1 MIIVIA
7 DDITGAA
14 EIAGIG
20 LRFGLNVNLITDFNE
35 LPKSDLLVCATD
47 TRSMSE
53 EEAVKETLKLTNQ
66 IKKIDS
72 SYILYKKT
80 DSALRGH
87 IIAELKA
94 ITDDL
99 KYKHTVLIPQN
110 PSRGRIIKGGVYY
123 IHNQLLHETTF
134 AFDPEYPCH
143 TSSVKE
149 LLDNEIEIVSDPE
162 SVNDH
167 TICVPN
173 ISSTKDIKTLISP
186 SKKGILYA
194 GGADFFTACME
205 EWGFIEQPSGS
216 AFHKLPDKNVVI
228 ICGSTVKHGITNYN
242 YIKRNNFPLCN
253 IPAEVFQ
260 GENEENWIKQLTKT
274 YNEYRSAVI
283 TIDHP
288 SKGGKEFALRL
299 RNIIANAVSRLI
311 HSHIPQEIII
321 EGGATA
327 YTILKRLNWNTFVLV
342 NEIEP
347 GIIRMSI
354 PNIPDTCV
362 TIKPGSYEWGEKL
375 FG

>member
-20 LRFGLNVNLITDFNE
+20 LRFGLNVNLITDFNK

-53 EEAVKETLKLTNQ
+53 EEAVKETLKLINQ
-66 IKKIDS
+66 IKKIDCP
-72 SYILYKKT
+72 YTLYKKT

-87 IIAELKA
+87 ITAELEA
-94 ITDDL
+94 IIGNL
-99 KYKHTVLIPQN
+99 EYKHAVLIPQN
-110 PSRGRIIKGGVYY
+110 PSRGRIIKDGTYY

-143 TSSVKE
+143 TSSVKG
-149 LLDNEIEIVSDPE
+149 LLDNKIEVISVPE
-162 SVNDH
+162 SIGDY
-167 TICVPN
+167 TICIPN
-173 ISSTKDIKTLISP
+173 IYSTKDIKSFIQS
-186 SKKGILYA
+186 SKKDVLYA
-194 GGADFFTACME
+194 GGADFLTACLE
-205 EWGFIEQPSGS
+205 EWGFIERPSES
-216 AFHKLPDKNVVI
+216 AFHKLPDKNVI
-228 ICGSTVKHGITNYN
+228 IVCGSTVKHGITDYD

-253 IPAEVFQ
+253 IPRDVFE
-260 GENEENWIKQLTKT
+260 GGDEENWIKQLIKT
-274 YNEYRSAVI
+274 YNEYSSVII

-299 RNIIANAVSRLI
+299 RNIIASSVSKLI
-311 HSHIPQEIII
+311 HSDIPQEIII

-327 YTILKRLNWNTFVLV
+327 YTILNRLGWNNFVLA

-354 PNIPDTCV
+354 PNIPDTFV

-375 FG
+375 FS